1 MRLIDA
7 DALRQTM
14 YHEAFETDSDMQK
27 WDGGCWIRFKMFE
40 NAIESAPTI
49 TPDMAQ
55 VLAYECGKAERKRG
69 RWIPIVKG
77 ERGYSAGDFRCSV
90 CGDPCKCYHL
100 TNYCPNCGARMRG
113 KAKIQSRT

>member
-27 WDGGCWIRFKMFE
+27 WDGGCWIRFKVFE

-69 RWIPIVKG
+69 NWVHSEDIAWSGSGKTTCSACDWS
-77 ERGYSAGDFRCSV
+77 YSDGAYLDVYEF
-90 CGDPCKCYHL
+90 
-100 TNYCPNCGARMRG
+100 NFCPNCGAEMKRR
-113 KAKIQSRT
+113 SE